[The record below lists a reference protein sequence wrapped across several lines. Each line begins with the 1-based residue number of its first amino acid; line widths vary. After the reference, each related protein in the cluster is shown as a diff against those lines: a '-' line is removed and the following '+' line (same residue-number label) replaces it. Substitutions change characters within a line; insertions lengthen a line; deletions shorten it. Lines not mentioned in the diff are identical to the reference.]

1 MSCLFMMLKYLM
13 HFFFLVLLGGGGAL
27 RSWYCSF
34 KLAFF
39 PFGFLGG
46 ALFVG
51 YLLKSFKL

>member
-13 HFFFLVLLGGGGAL
+13 HFFWFCGGGGGGAL